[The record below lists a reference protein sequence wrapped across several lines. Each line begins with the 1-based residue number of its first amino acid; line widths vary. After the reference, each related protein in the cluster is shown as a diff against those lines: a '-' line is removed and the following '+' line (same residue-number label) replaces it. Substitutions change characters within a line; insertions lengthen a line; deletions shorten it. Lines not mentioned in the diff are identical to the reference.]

1 MTKPLGKSGR
11 AIAIQSLWFH
21 FDLIN
26 SELIEPELETILS
39 YLDELIPFG
48 VKESEL

>member
-1 MTKPLGKSGR
+1 VKSV
-11 AIAIQSLWFH
+11 IN
-21 FDLIN
+21 LIN
-26 SELIEPELETILS
+26 IELKEPELGTILS